1 MSQDSVFSTGRC
13 HYTPRS
19 TTSAMTLWSE
29 ETALRGQLRRL
40 PRCGKGGAADR
51 GAALHEVEFPIK
63 RKTGQTCAS
72 LRPGRLLTTTPRARS
87 SPAFPPL
94 KRPSAA
100 GSSAS
105 RPGRRLSC
113 RPFAPPPRK
122 AAAPGRSG
130 QVRGAS
136 RPRLTPAPARP
147 RAPLTAVGGKARAN
161 DRGLARK

>member
-1 MSQDSVFSTGRC
+1 MRQDSVFTTCPCLPHVLRRAPRRYGLRKRPLRPQLCLCLAAKSALPP
-13 HYTPRS
+13 PRS
-19 TTSAMTLWSE
+19 
-29 ETALRGQLRRL
+29 
-40 PRCGKGGAADR
+40 
-51 GAALHEVEFPIK
+51 ALHEAVA
-63 RKTGQTCAS
+63 GQTSACAQA
-72 LRPGRLLTTTPRARS
+72 RPAPYNNTPGAQLPR
-87 SPAFPPL
+87 FTLKL